1 MMQLDAAWPDI
12 ADLPLSLMILL
23 LLLLSFNMYCFLQFN
38 SVTTLSILVESNQ
51 GDEDTTKV
59 FKIALGGTAFDSF
72 NVAEI
77 KKVEEKS

>member
-1 MMQLDAAWPDI
+1 MLVVVVPAIAAL
-12 ADLPLSLMILL
+12 AHAT
-23 LLLLSFNMYCFLQFN
+23 QFN
-38 SVTTLSILVESNQ
+38 SVTSLSILIESNQ

-77 KKVEEKS
+77 KKVEDKS